1 MLLHSTAMVT
11 LFAEPYFGLKPKG
24 SYEELIE
31 RLASGRD
38 KLVAPDR
45 QAKFLRESPQIA
57 NLLDGE
63 GSLNFVELGRQ
74 QVAAAA
80 HTMVEQ
86 RVREAAA
93 VPGAPP
99 AQVLRAAQTQ
109 SPSSIQSD
117 SEASFVTGG
126 GPSPPRSA
134 ASRTTPQAT
143 EMFDLTADDKMN
155 DDLADLNRSLDDVT
169 AAMDQQQERVA
180 SIIARHLGEEVQQ
193 PHPFA
198 HQVATSSAAAAEMTP
213 AQQEFS
219 DRLTAQAATA
229 MPMDDYRP
237 PTKRTGASPSKS
249 PESTANPASRGKKGR
264 KGKTLED
271 EFQDLMT
278 DVEAGRPMPKSP
290 AKAKSQAKPKKQ
302 GKTLEDEFQDL
313 MADIENAAKP
323 KATQSKASGSKGP
336 ETAEAAPEVTGQ
348 SSSSSARRDPHG
360 LDKIEGKSRAWWKRQ
375 NVTTIKA
382 QAELRGHRFTE
393 RETKGG
399 VTIRGGKSIKQ
410 PRMLKDDYLAVL
422 YRLLGI

>member
-1 MLLHSTAMVT
+1 MVT

-86 RVREAAA
+86 RIREAAA

-99 AQVLRAAQTQ
+99 AQVLRAAQTR
-109 SPSSIQSD
+109 SPPGPSSIA
-117 SEASFVTGG
+117 SEDSFVTGA

-134 ASRTTPQAT
+134 ASRTAPQAA
-143 EMFDLTADDKMN
+143 EMFDLTADDKMD
-155 DDLADLNRSLDDVT
+155 DDLAELNRSLDDVT
-169 AAMDQQQERVA
+169 TAMDQQQARVA
-180 SIIARHLGEEVQQ
+180 EIIARHLGEEVQ
-193 PHPFA
+193 PSHPFA
-198 HQVATSSAAAAEMTP
+198 HQAATSSAAAAEMTP

-219 DRLTAQAATA
+219 DRLTAQAAA
-229 MPMDDYRP
+229 SQAVPMEDYRP
-237 PTKRTGASPSKS
+237 PTKRAGTSPSKS

-278 DVEAGRPMPKSP
+278 DVEASRPMPKSP
-290 AKAKSQAKPKKQ
+290 AKPKKQ

-313 MADIENAAKP
+313 MADIENAAAQRAPKP
-323 KATQSKASGSKGP
+323 KAPQGKASSSSKGP
-336 ETAEAAPEVTGQ
+336 ETTEAAPEVTGQ

-360 LDKIEGKSRAWWKRQ
+360 LEKIEGKSRAWWGRQ
-375 NVTTIKA
+375 NITVIKA

-393 RETKGG
+393 RETKGE
-399 VTIRGGKSIKQ
+399 TIIKGGKSIKQ
-410 PRMLKDDYLAVL
+410 PRMLKKDYLAVL